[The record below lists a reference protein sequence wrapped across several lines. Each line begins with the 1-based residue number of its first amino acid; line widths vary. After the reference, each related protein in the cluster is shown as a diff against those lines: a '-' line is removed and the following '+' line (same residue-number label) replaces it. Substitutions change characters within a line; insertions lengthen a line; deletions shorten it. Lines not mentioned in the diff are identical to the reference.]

1 MVSKIAS
8 LSRGNLSFNHISEVR
23 TLCKKTQHKN
33 ITCTMYMTKITNDQ
47 TVRNNLSPIRL
58 VLYQNA
64 FTEFEKRTGNI
75 KPTKKAVS
83 GN

>member
-1 MVSKIAS
+1 M
-8 LSRGNLSFNHISEVR
+8 
-23 TLCKKTQHKN
+23 
-33 ITCTMYMTKITNDQ
+33 TCTMYMTKITNDQ

-75 KPTKKAVS
+75 KPTKKSCQWKLITIRRTWLLREKLQFSVF
-83 GN
+83 